1 MINRFTPKEA
11 SVLKAIGRFKF
22 LTYGQMIR
30 LGIDKHKSN
39 LSKVVTGLRDRK
51 RPYVKKIPNRIGDEV
66 KHYLTKKGRDALAEL
81 YSVSEA
87 EILFPKGNI
96 LTDTQDQKHRTS
108 IISIQIELTLSS
120 ERVSVPM
127 LFCDR
132 YFDTTGNN
140 RVDRNL
146 KSKTAFH
153 YTDTKTVKADL
164 IFSLQTTKQKELYI
178 VELEN
183 GKDTLKAVE
192 KCANH
197 ARALLR
203 ASLNEK
209 YNFPGAYR
217 CLWVFEHESIMIKT
231 QERLQQLAFFDNLHE
246 YFLFKPLDA
255 IQENVFAGWQNIAA
269 RQRNLYYID

>member
-1 MINRFTPKEA
+1 
-11 SVLKAIGRFKF
+11 
-22 LTYGQMIR
+22 
-30 LGIDKHKSN
+30 
-39 LSKVVTGLRDRK
+39 
-51 RPYVKKIPNRIGDEV
+51 
-66 KHYLTKKGRDALAEL
+66 
-81 YSVSEA
+81 
-87 EILFPKGNI
+87 
-96 LTDTQDQKHRTS
+96 
-108 IISIQIELTLSS
+108 
-120 ERVSVPM
+120 M

-140 RVDRNL
+140 RGDRNL

-183 GKDTLKAVE
+183 GKDTLKAIE

-255 IQENVFAGWQNIAA
+255 IQENVFGDWQNIAA